1 MSRIHS
7 NTTRASRQRGQSM
20 IEYTVI
26 CAVLAAFLFAAAS
39 PAGRQM
45 ADAVRA
51 FYANLTF
58 FLSLP

>member
-1 MSRIHS
+1 
-7 NTTRASRQRGQSM
+7 M

-26 CAVLAAFLFAAAS
+26 CTVLAAFLFAAAS